1 MASDTRLAGR
11 GLAGAGRGKI
21 GVVIPVRDG
30 AAVLADGLT
39 GVVAQARDLGAEVVV
54 VDDASTDGTADV
66 AREAG
71 ATVLALGS
79 PSGPYIARNAGWRS
93 LSSDV
98 VVFTDARCRPQ
109 AGWLAAIVAPFGD
122 PEVAV
127 AGGDIVT
134 LSGPTTAM
142 QWAAEQ
148 QSMRIAVHLED
159 AYYLPA
165 ATTANMAV
173 RRSVLAQVDGF
184 AAIRSGGDIDICWR
198 VQERGLGKVVAADG
212 ARMEMVPRESTRDV
226 LRQWRRFGYGHL
238 EMHLRHPQRGELQ
251 PPVSPMTLSAATAR
265 GVAGVVFRPRG
276 SRRVRALDVARSVA
290 YHRAYA
296 RAWREWE
303 RAGSPTYQSIDD
315 AASPNTAAT

>member
-1 MASDTRLAGR
+1 MESETGLAEAGR
-11 GLAGAGRGKI
+11 LELGI
-21 GVVIPVRDG
+21 VIPVRDG
-30 AAVLADGLT
+30 AAVIGDCLS
-39 GVVAQARDLGAEVVV
+39 GVMAQARDLGLEVVV
-54 VDDASTDGTADV
+54 VDDGSTDGTADI
-66 AREAG
+66 AREVG
-71 ATVLALGS
+71 ATVLALDS
-79 PSGPYIARNAGWRS
+79 ASGPYVARNAGWRR

-98 VVFTDARCRPQ
+98 VVFTDARCRPES
-109 AGWLAAIVAPFGD
+109 GWLAAIVAPFAD
-122 PEVAV
+122 PEVAIV
-127 AGGDIVT
+127 GGDVVT
-134 LSGPTTAM
+134 MSGPTTAM

-173 RRSVLAQVDGF
+173 RRSVLERVDGF

-198 VQERGLGKVVAADG
+198 VQEQGLGKVVAADG
-212 ARMEMVPRESTRDV
+212 ATMKMVPRESIRDV

-251 PPVSPMTLSAATAR
+251 PPVSRFALSAATTR
-265 GVAGVVFRPRG
+265 GLAGVVFRPRG

-296 RAWREWE
+296 RAWREWQ
-303 RAGSPTYQSIDD
+303 RAGRPSPQS
-315 AASPNTAAT
+315 PKTAAT